1 MCRRTARST
10 AGLVKISAV
19 ATAAQAGGGV
29 VGQMREKL
37 KTAAGQ
43 AVHQCRKAI
52 VEPVS
57 GQIEEWRRFRRFAF
71 RGLAK
76 VSAGWHS
83 FA

>member
-1 MCRRTARST
+1 
-10 AGLVKISAV
+10 
-19 ATAAQAGGGV
+19 
-29 VGQMREKL
+29 MREKL